1 MLFEYSCSCTVDDEL
16 GWEIEMSLKDDLAL
30 LIRQE
35 EALQFEHFDE
45 ETAWQLGANIYRRA
59 KAESWPLVI
68 DVRRFD
74 RPLFFAAR
82 PGVTSDNLGWVSRKS
97 NTVRR
102 FLRSSYR
109 LRHQLALENLDISE
123 RYHLSPAEYASV
135 GGGFPIIVKGAGVI
149 GSVTVSGLPDR
160 EDHQIIVEALCKFL
174 DQDFDSLKLAPE
186 CPF

>member
-1 MLFEYSCSCTVDDEL
+1 
-16 GWEIEMSLKDDLAL
+16 MSLKDGLAL

-45 ETAWQLGANIYRRA
+45 ETAWQLGTHIYERA
-59 KAESWPLVI
+59 ETESWPLVI
-68 DVRRFD
+68 EVRRFD

-82 PGVTSDNLGWVSRKS
+82 PGVTSDNLDWVARKA

-109 LRHQLALENLDISE
+109 LRYQLALENLDISE

-135 GGGFPIIVKGAGVI
+135 GGGFPISVRRAGVI

-160 EDHQIIVEALCKFL
+160 EDHQIIVEALCKHL
-174 DQDFDSLKLAPE
+174 NHDFDALKLASE
-186 CPF
+186 NPF

>member
-1 MLFEYSCSCTVDDEL
+1 MN
-16 GWEIEMSLKDDLAL
+16 LKDDLAL

-35 EALQFEHFDE
+35 EMLQFEHFDE
-45 ETAWQLGANIYRRA
+45 ETAWQLGAHIYGRA
-59 KAESWPLVI
+59 KTESWPLVI

-74 RPLFFAAR
+74 RPVFFAAR
-82 PGVTSDNLGWVSRKS
+82 PGVTSDNLGWVMRKA

-135 GGGFPIIVKGAGVI
+135 GGGFPIIVRGAGVI

-160 EDHQIIVEALCKFL
+160 EDHQIIVETLCKLL
-174 DQDFDSLKLAPE
+174 DQDFDALKLAPE
-186 CPF
+186 SSF